1 MTNLEGVNPLEG
13 LSNLEISLS
22 DTSKQADLV
31 SYLESFEEVDH
42 VNSLDSVAESFT
54 DISRLVSYV
63 ALGIIVILILVA
75 IFLISNTVRIGIA
88 VRKEEIAIMK
98 YIGATDI
105 FVRGPFL
112 VEGIVIGLI
121 GSAIPVVL
129 IRFVYVEIV
138 KFVTEQFPVINAF
151 LTFSSV
157 DEIFR
162 ILLPISLIMGLGIG
176 FIGSYITLRKHIRV

>member
-1 MTNLEGVNPLEG
+1 M
-13 LSNLEISLS
+13 
-22 DTSKQADLV
+22 
-31 SYLESFEEVDH
+31 
-42 VNSLDSVAESFT
+42 
-54 DISRLVSYV
+54 
-63 ALGIIVILILVA
+63 
-75 IFLISNTVRIGIA
+75 
-88 VRKEEIAIMK
+88 
-98 YIGATDI
+98 
-105 FVRGPFL
+105 
-112 VEGIVIGLI
+112 IGLI

>member
-1 MTNLEGVNPLEG
+1 MLNLQERSEFSQG
-13 LSNLEISLS
+13 
-22 DTSKQADLV
+22 KQAGNDAAVFQSQFRPVPIAQRAGVQKQRRAHIAAKRVVRMPEQRDLAAKFFRPIGETAQTRF
-31 SYLESFEEVDH
+31 Y
-42 VNSLDSVAESFT
+42 
-54 DISRLVSYV
+54 
-63 ALGIIVILILVA
+63 A
-75 IFLISNTVRIGIA
+75 IPIA

-121 GSAIPVVL
+121 GSAIPVL
-129 IRFVYVEIV
+129 LLRFVYVEIV
-138 KFVTEQFPVINAF
+138 QFITNQFPVVNAF

-162 ILLPISLIMGLGIG
+162 ILLPISLVIGLGIG